1 MEAGEEASMEAGEEA
16 SRVAGDST
24 AEVACALAAE
34 AGPEGGR
41 IRHLLLATQDHAL
54 QLLLLSARG
63 ADS

>member
-1 MEAGEEASMEAGEEA
+1 MEAGAAASMAAVEEA

-41 IRHLLLATQDHAL
+41 IRHLPLATQDHAL